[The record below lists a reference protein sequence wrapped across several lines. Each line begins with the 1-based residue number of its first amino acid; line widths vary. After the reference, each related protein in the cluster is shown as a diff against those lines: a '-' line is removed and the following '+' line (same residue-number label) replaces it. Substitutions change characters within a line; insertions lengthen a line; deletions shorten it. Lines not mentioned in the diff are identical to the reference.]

1 MNYIASDYY
10 TIFYKINNKI
20 IMKHNEIILFLLVGV
35 LYIVVFATS
44 FSLVEEK
51 SNSFSL
57 QDWIDLD
64 THFHWDEHPIPE
76 FMNRK

>member
-1 MNYIASDYY
+1 MDVPTFRLSD
-10 TIFYKINNKI
+10 
-20 IMKHNEIILFLLVGV
+20 
-35 LYIVVFATS
+35 VVFATS

-51 SNSFSL
+51 NNSFSL
-57 QDWIDLD
+57 QDWIDLH